1 MDQSVQEAG
10 KLTIRKEITKKKT
23 ADKLYVIT
31 KQQQKQS
38 VSLKLAGVC
47 ST

>member
-10 KLTIRKEITKKKT
+10 KLTIRKEIAKEKT

-31 KQQQKQS
+31 KQQ
-38 VSLKLAGVC
+38 
-47 ST
+47 